1 MRKASDMN
9 GDIHIVSTWLA
20 ENEMTLGL
28 LNNDGIDYGKKRV
41 SLKQRMLCAIYDQK
55 YLESLL
61 EQMWRQ
67 SRTEPCCPSSIPH
80 SSFLIPHSTIV
91 TSAQTLCAGRKEFYV
106 LATPLT
112 FINIFILL
120 IISIITILIKQKRRT

>member
-61 EQMWRQ
+61 ERMWRQ

-80 SSFLIPHSTIV
+80 SSFLIQQLLLQPRHCAQDEKSFMSSPPH
-91 TSAQTLCAGRKEFYV
+91 
-106 LATPLT
+106 
-112 FINIFILL
+112 
-120 IISIITILIKQKRRT
+120 

>member
-61 EQMWRQ
+61 ERMWRQ
-67 SRTEPCCPSSIPH
+67 SRTEPCCPSSIPN
-80 SSFLIPHSTIV
+80 S
-91 TSAQTLCAGRKEFYV
+91 
-106 LATPLT
+106 
-112 FINIFILL
+112 
-120 IISIITILIKQKRRT
+120 

>member
-1 MRKASDMN
+1 MN

-67 SRTEPCCPSSIPH
+67 SRTEPNRVAPPQFLIPH
-80 SSFLIPHSTIV
+80 SSFLIPHSSFNNCYFSPDIV
-91 TSAQTLCAGRKEFYV
+91 
-106 LATPLT
+106 
-112 FINIFILL
+112 
-120 IISIITILIKQKRRT
+120 RRTKRVLCPRHPINVH